1 MAITVKYLEDLGVE
15 KEVAEKI
22 FAERSKEIEA
32 DKAKR
37 EKLETELKEKKESL
51 DNLSKEFED
60 LKSSNASAEEYKTKY
75 EALVADNEA
84 KAKQAEADRIL
95 AEKTENINKRFEAV
109 VGEKKFSH
117 NAIKADYLKK
127 FGEALE
133 LEENKS
139 LSDEQVFYNLI
150 KDDKNAFEG
159 VTAVRLAGGRPTGTG
174 NGYSSVKE
182 IMNSDMTREQK
193 RQAIAE
199 NIAKGNIDNGSRS

>member
-84 KAKQAEADRIL
+84 KAKQAEAERIL

-139 LSDEQVFYNLI
+139 LSDEQVFHNLI
-150 KDDKNAFEG
+150 KDDATAFTG
-159 VTAVRLAGGRPTGTG
+159 VTAVKLAGGRPSGTSG
-174 NGYSSVKE
+174 KTRDE
-182 IMNSDMTREQK
+182 IMAIKDGNTR
-193 RQAIAE
+193 RAE
-199 NIAKGNIDNGSRS
+199 MLANAHLFPELNK

>member
-51 DNLSKEFED
+51 ENLSKEFED
-60 LKSSNASAEEYKTKY
+60 LKSNNASAEEYKTKY

-95 AEKTENINKRFEAV
+95 AEKTENINKRFDAV

-127 FGEALE
+127 FGEAID

-139 LSDEQVFYNLI
+139 LSDEQVFHNLI
-150 KDDKNAFEG
+150 KDDATAFTG
-159 VTAVRLAGGRPTGTG
+159 VTAVKLQGGTPQGL
-174 NGYSSVKE
+174 
-182 IMNSDMTREQK
+182 
-193 RQAIAE
+193 
-199 NIAKGNIDNGSRS
+199 GSNYDDATARAVMGLPKK

>member
-37 EKLETELKEKKESL
+37 EKLETELKENKESL

-139 LSDEQVFYNLI
+139 LSDEQIFHNLV
-150 KDDKNAFEG
+150 KDDATAFTG
-159 VTAVRLAGGRPTGTG
+159 VTAVKLQGGTPQGVG
-174 NGYSSVKE
+174 GKSV
-182 IMNSDMTREQK
+182 TREDFNKMSYKERLQIYNEN
-193 RQAIAE
+193 QALYNE
-199 NIAKGNIDNGSRS
+199 LTT